1 MQKRVVDMNTE
12 NAQTKKKYTHE
23 ELHEL
28 GIAHEHSH
36 EHSHDHPHDHDG
48 EHSHEHGHGEH
59 GHHHVH
65 SEKEKKAV
73 VNRLAKAIGHLEAK
87 SVNMENHRIS
97 GGKRELLSILRVIK
111 TKNLNIAFM
120 VLIMFTFITKG
131 MIGESTLCLSKL

>member
-1 MQKRVVDMNTE
+1 MNTE

-36 EHSHDHPHDHDG
+36 EH
-48 EHSHEHGHGEH
+48 

-73 VNRLAKAIGHLEAK
+73 VNRLAKAIGHLEA
-87 SVNMENHRIS
+87 V
-97 GGKRELLSILRVIK
+97 KRMVERDADCSE
-111 TKNLNIAFM
+111 
-120 VLIMFTFITKG
+120 VLIQLAAVRSAINNTGKVVLKNHMNHCIVEAVKEHDMEAIERLNKAIDQFMK
-131 MIGESTLCLSKL
+131 